1 MVELFLAL
9 TWYYMIGVIAF
20 PVLFLLFV
28 FNDEVSASLVFLGCS
43 IGFMQYLGFID
54 LSSLDLVMCFYS
66 IVVYLI
72 LGCVWSV
79 FKYKQ
84 KAEEIAKSYKKY
96 PDHTKEDIVKE
107 IKRGIYNSQVAYWIV
122 FFPVSIIKFFLSDFV
137 DYLISKLGRV
147 HDYIART
154 VVDAVYKDTKSKSN
168 IETSST
174 EYI

>member
-1 MVELFLAL
+1 MFELFFAL
-9 TWYYMIGVIAF
+9 TWYYMIGIIAF

-28 FNDEVSASLVFLGCS
+28 FNDEVSASLIFLGCS

-54 LSSLDLVMCFYS
+54 LKSLDLAMCFYS
-66 IVVYLI
+66 VVIYLI
-72 LGCVWSV
+72 LGCVWSL

-84 KAEEIAKSYKKY
+84 KAEEIAKSYNENKNHNKC
-96 PDHTKEDIVKE
+96 TKEDVIKN
-107 IKRGIYNSQVAYWIV
+107 IKRNIYNSQIAYWIV

-154 VVDAVYKDTKSKSN
+154 VVDSIYKDSASK
-168 IETSST
+168 
-174 EYI
+174 